1 MRISFERSG
10 GFAGII
16 MSTTVDTANMT
27 ANEASQVKQLV
38 EVADFFNLAAVI
50 TSPQA
55 QYDRFQY
62 RVTVEDN
69 NKQNTVVVGE
79 SAIPGNLRPL
89 IDWLTAAA
97 KKGNS

>member
-10 GFAGII
+10 GFAGMI
-16 MSTTVDTANMT
+16 MSTTVDTANLP
-27 ANEASQVKQLV
+27 ANEASQLQQLV
-38 EVADFFNLAAVI
+38 EVADFFNLATVI
-50 TSPQA
+50 SSPNA

-69 NKQNTVVVGE
+69 DKQHTVTVSE
-79 SAIPGNLRPL
+79 SGIPATLAPL

-97 KKGNS
+97 KRR